1 MKMPQLKMEI
11 QQEKPL
17 PIGCGISERK
27 EMQSLDFVDQLI
39 PQAKTEKLNFTCTQ
53 ADLTSNRLYNV
64 NKFKFEIMHS

>member
-1 MKMPQLKMEI
+1 
-11 QQEKPL
+11 
-17 PIGCGISERK
+17 
-27 EMQSLDFVDQLI
+27 MQSLDFVDQLI